1 MVHLESRNIDCE
13 HKRIE
18 IGYKG
23 KFACVKPCC
32 FTIVSIRLLNTMQN
46 SSPFL
51 DANLGVLLDGEFYSV
66 AGGKKKEWAIKV
78 FALIADINFAVV
90 GSATEQSQHR

>member
-1 MVHLESRNIDCE
+1 
-13 HKRIE
+13 
-18 IGYKG
+18 
-23 KFACVKPCC
+23 
-32 FTIVSIRLLNTMQN
+32 MQN

-90 GSATEQSQHR
+90 GSATEQSQHRWWIYFLFCAESFRSLAVITLWLPFLGQMWEFFVGQAFS